1 MGNCIEKPAPPP
13 PPPPQLLPSTTTDST
28 TTTSA
33 AAATVVVKLH
43 GPASNPLTL
52 YLRIALSYK
61 TLTLRFIDTPRELY
75 TLETLDDAV
84 SGSAESILEYAESR
98 FPQPPLL
105 ARGRGKGWDEEM
117 VGPMV
122 VRMGRLQHRSM
133 RRHVER
139 VVEWGA
145 EVAARGG
152 KSAGK
157 VEATPRV
164 EVRRFAK
171 RYGML
176 LDVLLE
182 HAQMEERVVFPVIQ
196 GSDPGVC
203 MSANEDHG
211 RDLPIM
217 NGIKEAIKSIVA
229 IDPGTPDFREALNDL
244 SSRLETLQDNCKKHF
259 EEEEKYVFPLMEAAD
274 DTIEQEKRML
284 SQCIDLMPGT
294 HSHLFSFFIEGLLPH
309 EAIQYLDLLLNYNDQ
324 ERAAQMFRTLI
335 DERHFK
341 RLRHSLGEVLQQK
354 EDHFENKLCR

>member
-13 PPPPQLLPSTTTDST
+13 PQPPPTANTDTTVT
-28 TTTSA
+28 TIA
-33 AAATVVVKLH
+33 AAGTVIVKLR
-43 GPASNPLTL
+43 GPASSPLTL

-61 TLTLRFIDTPRELY
+61 PLTLRFIDTPRELY
-75 TLETLDDAV
+75 ALETLDDAV

-98 FPQPPLL
+98 FPRPPLL
-105 ARGRGKGWDEEM
+105 ARGRGKGWDEEGGM

-152 KSAGK
+152 KMVGK

-203 MSANEDHG
+203 MSANEEHG

-244 SSRLETLQDNCKKHF
+244 SSRLETLQENCKKHF
-259 EEEEKYVFPLMEAAD
+259 EEEEKYVFPLMETAD
-274 DTIEQEKRML
+274 DTSEQEKRML
-284 SQCIDLMPGT
+284 IQCIDLMPGT

-309 EAIQYLDLLLNYNDQ
+309 EAMQYLDLLLNYNDQ
-324 ERAAQMFRTLI
+324 ERTAQMFRALI
-335 DERHFK
+335 E
-341 RLRHSLGEVLQQK
+341 
-354 EDHFENKLCR
+354 